1 MSLIDKETKREEP
14 CGENASV
21 MGAGKSKSFP
31 ISVDEAYRRGK
42 HSSILPVPSMT
53 CACVLFPVPQET
65 LERLRETFRRVS
77 TASGYLPQ
85 ATFVRD
91 VLGETVPSKLTD
103 VSWF

>member
-1 MSLIDKETKREEP
+1 
-14 CGENASV
+14 

-42 HSSILPVPSMT
+42 HSHISPLALDDLHVRPI
-53 CACVLFPVPQET
+53 PVPQDT

-103 VSWF
+103 VS

>member
-1 MSLIDKETKREEP
+1 
-14 CGENASV
+14 

-42 HSSILPVPSMT
+42 GSY
-53 CACVLFPVPQET
+53 LFPLALDDLHVRAFSVPQET
-65 LERLRETFRRVS
+65 LERLRETFRRLS

-103 VSWF
+103 VS